1 MPLNEYLFQPTG
13 TVQDSVIASSLITAP
28 AWGSWLN
35 ELNGILT
42 TLSLLIGMLIGLH
55 RLWRIFISSNKKQKK
70 TRMQNNRTY

>member
-1 MPLNEYLFQPTG
+1 MPLNEYLSQPTG

-70 TRMQNNRTY
+70 TRMQNNRPY